1 MEGIITKGTT
11 YHGKALNAGDRVDLR
26 PDEFHKFSL
35 TGDIIEAAPISEIP
49 EPISAK
55 PTKKK

>member
-11 YHGKALNAGDRVDLR
+11 LHGKALNAGDRVDLR
-26 PDEFHKFSL
+26 PDEFHKFAL
-35 TGDIIEAAPISEIP
+35 TGDIEIVTYP
-49 EPISAK
+49 EPEPASAK